1 MSSRAERRRARSRG
15 TALTALVAAAA
26 IALLGAGPLVLKADQ
41 SFYVGGVYTP
51 TKDGDIM
58 DGAMYVHALIPAKQ
72 THKYPVVMIHGINS
86 TGVTFET
93 TADGREGWA
102 QHFVRAGY
110 AVYVVDQPAR
120 GRSPYRADLD
130 GPEPRSDT
138 ASAQGASRAYTDPE
152 AYNDY
157 PQAKLHT
164 QWPGLGTE
172 GNAPFDNYMRGRFDS
187 IPTGNGLSERQTKAA
202 GAALLDRI
210 GPAILLTHSQGG
222 AFGWQIADARPQLV
236 KAIIAVEPALSP
248 TFPLRPGTAPL
259 YGITTTPITYAPPV
273 SDTDRI
279 VPAPQAA
286 DSPDVSRCWLQSA
299 PVRTLPT
306 LHGIPIAVVIG
317 EASPLAQSAQCV
329 AHYLAQAGVPNDLI
343 RLGTVGIHG
352 NSHSMMLE
360 KNSDDIAAFL
370 EGWISKH
377 GM

>member
-1 MSSRAERRRARSRG
+1 MNRSRFG
-15 TALTALVAAAA
+15 AAALG
-26 IALLGAGPLVLKADQ
+26 ITMLFSLIGAGPLVLERDA
-41 SFYVGGVYTP
+41 SFYVGGTYVA

-58 DGAMYVHALIPAKQ
+58 DGAMYVHAMIPAKQ

-102 QHFVRAGY
+102 QHFVRNGY

-138 ASAQGASRAYTDPE
+138 ASAQGASMNYTNPE
-152 AYNDY
+152 AYAKY

-164 QWPGLGTE
+164 QWPGTGKQ
-172 GNAPFDNYMRGRFDS
+172 GDAPFDNYMRGRFDS
-187 IPTGNGLSERQTKAA
+187 IPTGTGLSERQTKAA

-222 AFGWQIADARPQLV
+222 AFGWQIADARPNLV
-236 KAIIAVEPALSP
+236 KAIIAVEPAFSP
-248 TFPLRPGTAPL
+248 TFPMRDNGGAPV
-259 YGITTTPITYAPPV
+259 YGVTTTPITYDPPV
-273 SDTDRI
+273 SDTARI

-286 DSPDVSRCWLQSA
+286 DSPDVSRCWQQTA

-306 LHGIPIAVVIG
+306 LQGKPITVVIG
-317 EASPLAQSAQCV
+317 EASPLAQTAQCV
-329 AHYLAQAGVPNDLI
+329 SHYLTQAGVPNDLI
-343 RLGTVGIHG
+343 RLETVGIHG

-360 KNSDDIAAFL
+360 KNSDDIAVFL
-370 EGWISKH
+370 EGWIAKH
-377 GM
+377 GL

>member
-1 MSSRAERRRARSRG
+1 MERSTSRSLILA
-15 TALTALVAAAA
+15 VAAAF
-26 IALLGAGPLVLKADQ
+26 ALIGAGPLVLEKDQ
-41 SFYVGGVYTP
+41 SFYVGGVYTA
-51 TKDGDIM
+51 TKDGDVV

-130 GPEPRSDT
+130 GPEPRSNT
-138 ASAQGASRAYTDPE
+138 AGAQGAAREFIDPE
-152 AYNDY
+152 DFNDY

-164 QWPGLGTE
+164 QWPGVGKE
-172 GNAPFDNYMRGRFDS
+172 GNPAFDAFMRGRFDA
-187 IPTGNGLSERQTKAA
+187 IPTPTGTSERQTKAA

-248 TFPLRPGTAPL
+248 TFPLRSTTAPL
-259 YGITTTPITYAPPV
+259 FGITTTPITYVPPV
-273 SDTDRI
+273 TDTAKI
-279 VPAPQAA
+279 VAVPQPP
-286 DSPDVSRCWLQSA
+286 DSPDVLACWLQA
-299 PVRTLPT
+299 VPVRQLPT
-306 LHGIPIAVVIG
+306 LQGKPIAVVIG
-317 EASPLAQSAQCV
+317 EASPLAQTAQCV
-329 AHYLAQAGVPNDLI
+329 SHYLAQAGVPNDLI

-360 KNSDDIAAFL
+360 KNSDQIATFL
-370 EGWISKH
+370 ETWISNH

>member
-1 MSSRAERRRARSRG
+1 MERFNGVRRIWAAG
-15 TALTALVAAAA
+15 AALAL
-26 IALLGAGPLVLKADQ
+26 IAAGPLVLDKDQ

-51 TKDGDIM
+51 TKDGDIV
-58 DGAMYVHALIPAKQ
+58 DGAMYVHALIPAKI

-102 QHFVRAGY
+102 QHFVRAGF

-138 ASAQGASRAYTDPE
+138 AGAQGASRAYADPE

-164 QWPGLGTE
+164 QWPGLGKE
-172 GNAPFDNYMRGRFDS
+172 GNAPFDAYMRGRFDS
-187 IPTGNGLSERQTKAA
+187 IATASGLSERQTKAA

-248 TFPLRPGTAPL
+248 TFPLRATSAPL
-259 YGITTTPITYAPPV
+259 YGISSTPITYAPPV
-273 SDTDRI
+273 TDTDKI
-279 VPAPQAA
+279 VPVPQPP
-286 DSPDVSRCWLQSA
+286 DSPDVSACWLQAA
-299 PVRTLPT
+299 PVRQLPT
-306 LHGIPIAVVIG
+306 LQGKPIAVVIG
-317 EASPLAQSAQCV
+317 EASPLAQTSQCV
-329 AHYLAQAGVPNDLI
+329 SHYLAQAGVPNELI

-360 KNSDDIAAFL
+360 KNSDQIANFL
-370 EGWISKH
+370 ETWIGNH

>member
-1 MSSRAERRRARSRG
+1 VHATSRVIV
-15 TALTALVAAAA
+15 ALAA
-26 IALLGAGPLVLKADQ
+26 IALLGAGPLVLQSDQ
-41 SFYVGGVYTP
+41 SFYVGGVYTV
-51 TKDGDIM
+51 TKDGDIV
-58 DGAMYVHALIPAKQ
+58 DGAMYVHAMIPAKQ

-86 TGVTFET
+86 TGVAFEGT
-93 TADGREGWA
+93 PDGREGWA

-110 AVYVVDQPAR
+110 AVFVVDQPAR

-138 ASAQGASRAYTDPE
+138 AGAQGASRAYGDAE

-172 GNAPFDNYMRGRFDS
+172 GNAAFDAFMRGRFDS
-187 IPTGNGLSERQTKAA
+187 IATGGGLSEKQTKAA

-222 AFGWQIADARPQLV
+222 AFGWQIADARPALV
-236 KAIIAVEPALSP
+236 KGIIAVEPALSP
-248 TFPLRPGTAPL
+248 TWPLRATSAPL
-259 YGITTTPITYAPPV
+259 YGISTTPITYVPAV
-273 SDTDRI
+273 TDTDKI

-286 DSPDVSRCWLQSA
+286 DSPDVSRCWLQTP
-299 PVRTLPT
+299 PVRQLPA
-306 LHGIPIAVVIG
+306 LQGKPIAVIIA
-317 EASPLAQSAQCV
+317 EASPLAPTAQCV
-329 AHYLAQAGVPNDLI
+329 SHYLAQAGVPNDLI
-343 RLGTVGIHG
+343 RLETVGIHG
-352 NSHSMMLE
+352 NSHEMMLE

-370 EGWISKH
+370 EGWLAKR